1 MPERCFGIRKREE
14 MKVKSIPAKDVEKLI
29 NSIEASLKKIDE
41 QKDQT
46 HYYAASV
53 ALGMAIATL
62 EITVKQL
69 NGTYGI

>member
-1 MPERCFGIRKREE
+1 
-14 MKVKSIPAKDVEKLI
+14 MKVKPIPAKDVQKLI
-29 NSIEASLKKIDE
+29 SSIEASLKRIDE
-41 QKDQT
+41 QKDKP
-46 HYYAASV
+46 HLYASDV